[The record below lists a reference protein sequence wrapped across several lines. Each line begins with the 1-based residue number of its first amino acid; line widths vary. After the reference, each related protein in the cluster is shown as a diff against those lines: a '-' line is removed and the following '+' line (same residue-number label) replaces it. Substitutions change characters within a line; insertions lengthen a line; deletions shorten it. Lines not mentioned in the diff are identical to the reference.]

1 MSILSFLQDRRLI
14 WPGYI
19 LVMCL
24 LSALFFGSLK
34 DHLLDVHDHET
45 FQDNIAIGED
55 FSFFFSPEKQ
65 QPTGR
70 PAADLVKYV
79 AYEIGGNDPG
89 FFHLLV
95 AAVHTVAALLLACLC
110 WRLGMGP
117 RLSLAGGLLFLVNVA
132 HFQAVHHISALDY
145 PLALALGLGALHGY
159 VTWMSTRRWG
169 WLLAFHLASVISIAA
184 LAVMVF
190 LWPFCLYLSWSRGEE
205 LKTAVRPLLPLLV
218 LMAAV
223 LVLIVAITPGE
234 TNAGRAIGL
243 YLERGAAGN
252 LRSMGEVLLWF
263 SSRLLTTAHWLLVPL
278 YELQPWELYAGAGV
292 LTGLAVLVYG
302 KGSPG
307 SIWSL
312 WVLLSLLPFVP
323 LADAEAIL
331 NRASGPS
338 RYLYLATAGTSLL
351 LAWGLEEGS
360 RRLPSWGRYLHGVL
374 LASILLSS
382 YHYLKEAEAAS
393 LYASGRNYI
402 TRGDVDTGVEQLKR
416 AIDQGRDAIDLE
428 DAYERICYMGMGK
441 EGHEAVLDEALAA
454 FPNSL
459 ALNTLKLAH
468 DSMKPDSL
476 LSRRARKQLE
486 VLKGQ
491 DAEASIEV
499 VWGKRI
505 VLNDK
510 ETIQATRRWLA
521 GFFHNTGHNL
531 GTGSATLEDLERAI
545 LAYRRALEFD
555 PDRTATYE
563 NLVNA
568 LASAGRETEAVLAAR
583 EAVERN
589 PEATGGLLIS
599 ASLGL
604 LASGR
609 AEEAIVHCHRA
620 LRNGSATEVQSEAVF
635 EIYAGILKGDYGEV
649 SISAC
654 TRMGMDLLDGGRGEE
669 AAQAFRQALDRDAGN
684 SQAHFGLAL
693 ALLAQGQVE
702 EAGRLHAE
710 GVERFGRAGARES
723 GAVEGLRRLIARGIE
738 VEAAQEILATN
749 WPEP

>member
-1 MSILSFLQDRRLI
+1 MSVLSFLQDRRLV

-19 LVMCL
+19 LLMCL

-95 AAVHTVAALLLACLC
+95 AAVHTVAALLLASLC
-110 WRLGMGP
+110 QRLGMGP

-145 PLALALGLGALHGY
+145 PLALALGLGALHCY

-190 LWPFCLYLSWSRGEE
+190 LWPFCLYLTWSRGEG
-205 LKTAVRPLLPLLV
+205 LKTAVRPLLPVLV
-218 LMAAV
+218 LMAAA

-234 TNAGRAIGL
+234 TNAGRAIGH
-243 YLERGAAGN
+243 YLERGAADN

-312 WVLLSLLPFVP
+312 WVLLSLVPFVP

-382 YHYLKEAEAAS
+382 YHYLEEAEAAS
-393 LYASGRNYI
+393 LYGSGRNYI
-402 TRGDVDTGVEQLKR
+402 ARGDSETGVEQLKR
-416 AIDQGRDAIDLE
+416 AIEQGRDAIDLE
-428 DAYERICYMGMGK
+428 DTYERICYMGMGK
-441 EGHEAVLDEALAA
+441 EGEEELLYMALAA
-454 FPNSL
+454 FPENPKLNTYEL
-459 ALNTLKLAH
+459 AL
-468 DSMKPDSL
+468 DSLKPDSVVAAQAL
-476 LSRRARKQLE
+476 EQLE
-486 VLKGQ
+486 VFKGA
-491 DAEASIEV
+491 DPPVSIATAS
-499 VWGKRI
+499 GKRI
-505 VLNDK
+505 VFRNG
-510 ETIQATRRWLA
+510 EIIQAARREIA
-521 GFFHNTGHNL
+521 AFYHNTGLNL
-531 GTGSATLEDLERAI
+531 GTGLVTLENLDRAI

-555 PDRTATYE
+555 PDRAVTAGS
-563 NLVNA
+563 LVTA
-568 LASAGRETEAVLAAR
+568 LAHAGREEEAVEVAVQ
-583 EAVERN
+583 AVERN
-589 PEATGGLLIS
+589 SAAPGGLLIT
-599 ASLGL
+599 ASFGL
-604 LASGR
+604 LARGR
-609 AEEAIVHCHRA
+609 TEEAIALCHRA
-620 LRNGSATEVQSEAVF
+620 VKDGSATEVQSGTVF
-635 EIYAGILKGDYGEV
+635 KIYGKVLAGEYGEV
-649 SISAC
+649 SSASA

-669 AAQAFRQALDRDAGN
+669 AAQAFRQALDRDAAN

-702 EAGRLHAE
+702 EGERLYAE
-710 GVERFGRAGARES
+710 GVERFGAAREES
-723 GAVEGLRRLIARGIE
+723 GAAEGLRRLIARG
-738 VEAAQEILATN
+738 VQAEAARAILATY
-749 WPEP
+749 WPEQ